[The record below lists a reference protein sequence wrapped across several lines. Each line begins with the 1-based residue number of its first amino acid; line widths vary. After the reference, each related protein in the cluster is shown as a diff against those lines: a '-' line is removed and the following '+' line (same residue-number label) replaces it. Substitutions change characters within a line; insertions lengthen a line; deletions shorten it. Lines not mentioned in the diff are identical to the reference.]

1 VTHQCP
7 AIDLEKDR
15 SMDFKAINEHI
26 AISSFSSNTGLRETY
41 ISITPTTGHA
51 VFSHALEEI
60 GACLDTA
67 LDRLDLSAQELVF
80 SRLYLSD
87 IENQKAIVR
96 ASALYQRLSHGVLSI
111 IGQTPLSG
119 GSVSLLLYFIE
130 WRSGL
135 PLQRDT
141 LARVEDPWCSRR
153 LFFGQHYS
161 MFWVANY
168 TGRGASGSA
177 KQTRRLL
184 TRLNEAL
191 ESKNLSMRR
200 DLLRT
205 WVYVRDVD
213 NRYQGMVDA
222 RREFFELNGLNQST
236 RYPASTGIEGEA
248 HSVDCLVD
256 MDALAYRGLDEAQV
270 VKMEALD
277 HLSPT
282 IQYGVT
288 FERGIRIRFGDR
300 SHLHISGT
308 ASIDK
313 HGEIVYPGDILKQ
326 AERTVANMRA
336 LLEGQGASIRD
347 MAYIIVYLRDSSVFE
362 TLREH
367 LHTLIPEDV
376 LLIPVSASICRPGW
390 LIEMEGVAIA
400 ADDAPFAAFF

>member
-1 VTHQCP
+1 
-7 AIDLEKDR
+7 
-15 SMDFKAINEHI
+15 MDFKAINEHI
-26 AISSFSSNTGLRETY
+26 AVSSFSSNIGLRETY
-41 ISITPTTGHA
+41 ISITPTKGYA

-60 GACLDTA
+60 GAYLDTA

-87 IENQKAIVR
+87 IENQKAVVR
-96 ASALYQRLSHGVLSI
+96 ASLLYQRLSHGVLSI

-130 WRSGL
+130 GRSGR
-135 PLQRDT
+135 PLQKET
-141 LARVEDPWCSRR
+141 LAPLEDPWCSRW
-153 LFFGQHYS
+153 LFSGQHYS

-168 TGRGASGSA
+168 TGRDALGSA

-184 TRLNEAL
+184 TRLNEEMAS
-191 ESKNLSMRR
+191 ENLSMRR

-236 RYPASTGIEGEA
+236 RYPASTGIEGKA

-256 MDALAYRGLDEAQV
+256 VDALAFSGLDDEQV

-313 HGEIVYPGDILKQ
+313 HGEIMYPGDILKQ
-326 AERTVANMRA
+326 AERTVANMSA

-347 MAYIIVYLRDSSVFE
+347 MAYIILYLRDTSVFE
-362 TLREH
+362 ALREH
-367 LHTLIPEDV
+367 LHTLIPDDI

-390 LIEMEGVAIA
+390 LIEMEGVAIV
-400 ADDAPFAAFF
+400 ADDAPFATFF